1 MTVRKSLIAAN
12 WKMHKS
18 ISEAVSFVEELQ
30 DRIGHYDDRE
40 VLIVPPFTAL
50 HAVREKLKRKEFY
63 LGAQNC
69 NWEERGAFTGEISVP
84 MLKDVG
90 CTYVLVGHSERRNI
104 FGETDSVINKKLISV
119 LKAGLRPVLCVGELL
134 EEREAG
140 KTFDVV
146 ESQIIR
152 GLAGVDEREVSKVV
166 IAYEPV
172 WAIGTG
178 RTASPSQAQEVHK
191 FIREK
196 MEQKYNKDI
205 AKELRILYGGSV
217 KPENVDDLMKE
228 EDIDGLLVGGA
239 SLKVDSF
246 KRIIEYVS

>member
-12 WKMHKS
+12 WKMHKLVP
-18 ISEAVSFVEELQ
+18 EAVSFVTELQ
-30 DRIGHYDDRE
+30 DRVKQYDDRE
-40 VLIVPPFTAL
+40 VLIIPPFTAL
-50 HAVREKLKRKEFY
+50 YAVQEKLTRQGFY

-69 NWEERGAFTGEISVP
+69 SWEEQGAFTGEISVS

-104 FGETDSVINKKLISV
+104 FGETDNVINKKLISI
-119 LKAGLRPVLCVGELL
+119 LKAGLRPVLCVGESL
-134 EEREAG
+134 EEREEG

-146 ESQIIR
+146 ESQIVR
-152 GLAGVDEREVSKVV
+152 GLAAVSEADMLRVV

-178 RTASPSQAQEVHK
+178 RTASPSQAQEVHR

-196 MEQKYNKDI
+196 VEQKYNKDV

-228 EDIDGLLVGGA
+228 KDIDGLLVGGA

-246 KRIIEYVS
+246 KRIIEYTT